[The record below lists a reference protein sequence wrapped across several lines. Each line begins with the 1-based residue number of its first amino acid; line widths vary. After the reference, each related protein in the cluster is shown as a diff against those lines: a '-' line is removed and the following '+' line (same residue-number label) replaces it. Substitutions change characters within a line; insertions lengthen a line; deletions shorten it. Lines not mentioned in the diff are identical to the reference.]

1 MYVCVLR
8 THSIGSRHAK
18 TSAPVPLPIF
28 STVEYI
34 SFEAQNIR
42 RRRWIEVPL
51 SSLNC
56 SENGGVI
63 KGGAHESSNHAL
75 HRNEAVIVTQNV
87 SASSRMSSSNGITV
101 FFLFFSLFSPKR
113 KNCQLYRCP

>member
-8 THSIGSRHAK
+8 TPSIGSRHAK
-18 TSAPVPLPIF
+18 TKAPVPLPIF
-28 STVEYI
+28 NTVEYI

-56 SENGGVI
+56 SANGGVI

-75 HRNEAVIVTQNV
+75 
-87 SASSRMSSSNGITV
+87 RMY
-101 FFLFFSLFSPKR
+101 LRPAE
-113 KNCQLYRCP
+113 